1 MLTSFSPYIV
11 LRCYS
16 EPLYLISSDIEL
28 LNNSFVNP
36 YLGTSPS
43 KVITY
48 HIIIFPFANQID
60 LSHLSILYYPC

>member
-1 MLTSFSPYIV
+1 MLTSLSPYIV

-16 EPLYLISSDIEL
+16 EPLYLISNYSV

-43 KVITY
+43 KVMTY
-48 HIIIFPFANQID
+48 HIIIFPFAYQID